1 MKRLG
6 VFREGGVYVCDGVSC
21 PIPGSWERCMSP
33 GYVVLPDMS
42 DSDGH
47 CGPGIQSFL
56 LFPIPLAR
64 ALFLLTR
71 AEDVVSAEVRQPSP
85 SSHSPSHSLTLFLS
99 PKPIML
105 DFYECVC
112 PLNPDYFCLIPS
124 ALFPISFC
132 FPVTPLFLLTLFF
145 IFAF

>member
-6 VFREGGVYVCDGVSC
+6 ALREGAVYVCDGVSC
-21 PIPGSWERCMSP
+21 PIPGSWERYMSP
-33 GYVVLPDMS
+33 GYVVLPGMS

-64 ALFLLTR
+64 ALFPLTR

-85 SSHSPSHSLTLFLS
+85 SSHSPSHSLTHSF
-99 PKPIML
+99 
-105 DFYECVC
+105 
-112 PLNPDYFCLIPS
+112 PLTQTNN
-124 ALFPISFC
+124 
-132 FPVTPLFLLTLFF
+132 VGLL
-145 IFAF
+145 